1 MKQIISDLKRNFIHM
16 VYKLYILQNLNIL
29 INQIIINNNVIALL
43 ETNNK
48 KITNV
53 YFMYKK

>member
-1 MKQIISDLKRNFIHM
+1 MKQIISDMKRNFIHM
-16 VYKLYILQNLNIL
+16 VYKLYILQKLNIL
-29 INQIIINNNVIALL
+29 INQIILIINNNVIALL

-53 YFMYKK
+53 YCMY